1 MTSLTLL
8 GGAGTVTGSK
18 FLLEHDG
25 RRVLLGCG
33 LFQGLKDL
41 RVRNWAEFPIDPAT
55 LDAVVVT
62 HAHLDHSG
70 YLPRLVR
77 GGFEG
82 SVHVTYDT
90 GRLLAVVL
98 PDSGRL
104 LEEEARFANRA
115 GYSRH
120 DPALALYTEDDAW
133 RALDLLVHADYDT
146 VVHVADGVDVVFR
159 NAGHILG
166 SAGLEVRLAHAD
178 GGTSVLRLSGD
189 LGRGNH
195 PLLVPPAAL
204 GAADWVLVESTYG
217 DRAHDDSDDAVER
230 LAQLV
235 ERTADRGGTVIIPA
249 FAVDRTEVLLYHLRR
264 LSDAGRLPAVPI
276 HVDSPMALDAL
287 AVYRAAIADGAP
299 DIRPELAGRVDL
311 LDLPGLHEVRDVEG
325 SKAIAHEPGPKI
337 VIAGAGMA
345 SGGRVVH
352 HLARC
357 LPDPRHAVALVGFQ
371 AAGTRGRSLLEGA
384 TSLKIHGQYVRVRAE
399 VGDLTGFSVHA
410 DAGEL
415 AAWLHTAERAP
426 QGLFVVHG
434 EPAAAEALRARAE
447 RELDW
452 IAVVPSHGERLRLDG
467 RSRPG

>member
-25 RRVLLGCG
+25 RRVLLDCG

-146 VVHVADGVDVVFR
+146 VVHVADGVDVVFHAAAVYDYVTPGR
-159 NAGHILG
+159 GQEILDASVKG
-166 SAGLEVRLAHAD
+166 ALEHGLGLAD
-178 GGTSVLRLSGD
+178 G
-189 LGRGNH
+189 H
-195 PLLVPPAAL
+195 
-204 GAADWVLVESTYG
+204 
-217 DRAHDDSDDAVER
+217 
-230 LAQLV
+230 
-235 ERTADRGGTVIIPA
+235 
-249 FAVDRTEVLLYHLRR
+249 
-264 LSDAGRLPAVPI
+264 
-276 HVDSPMALDAL
+276 
-287 AVYRAAIADGAP
+287 
-299 DIRPELAGRVDL
+299 
-311 LDLPGLHEVRDVEG
+311 
-325 SKAIAHEPGPKI
+325 
-337 VIAGAGMA
+337 
-345 SGGRVVH
+345 
-352 HLARC
+352 
-357 LPDPRHAVALVGFQ
+357 
-371 AAGTRGRSLLEGA
+371 
-384 TSLKIHGQYVRVRAE
+384 
-399 VGDLTGFSVHA
+399 
-410 DAGEL
+410 
-415 AAWLHTAERAP
+415 
-426 QGLFVVHG
+426 
-434 EPAAAEALRARAE
+434 
-447 RELDW
+447 
-452 IAVVPSHGERLRLDG
+452 
-467 RSRPG
+467 